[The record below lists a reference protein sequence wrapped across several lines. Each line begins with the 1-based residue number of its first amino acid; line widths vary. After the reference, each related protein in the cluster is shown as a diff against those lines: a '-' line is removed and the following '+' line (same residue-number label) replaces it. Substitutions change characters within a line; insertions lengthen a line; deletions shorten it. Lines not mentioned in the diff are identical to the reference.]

1 LFSRG
6 RVNGFLLIHSFVHE
20 KHEKKQKLPLRA
32 AQSFG
37 DSLQIA
43 IALNMFV
50 LFVFFVDKY
59 GFFKTTSV
67 IHQ

>member
-1 LFSRG
+1 LSTK
-6 RVNGFLLIHSFVHE
+6 NT
-20 KHEKKQKLPLRA
+20 KDTKKKQKLPLTA

-59 GFFKTTSV
+59 GFLRQHQSSTSN
-67 IHQ
+67 QL